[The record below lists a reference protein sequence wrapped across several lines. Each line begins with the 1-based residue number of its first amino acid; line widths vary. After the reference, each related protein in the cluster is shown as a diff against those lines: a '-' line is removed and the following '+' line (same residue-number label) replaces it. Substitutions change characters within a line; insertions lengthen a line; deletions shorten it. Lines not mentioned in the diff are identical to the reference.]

1 MNKTDTWQASLA
13 SRVGRMGDAADQQ
26 APAPAVPDYAA
37 SAADTYSPSTP
48 LDPYAYAQYQQA
60 AQQQQACKHAK
71 S

>member
-1 MNKTDTWQASLA
+1 
-13 SRVGRMGDAADQQ
+13 MGDAADQQ